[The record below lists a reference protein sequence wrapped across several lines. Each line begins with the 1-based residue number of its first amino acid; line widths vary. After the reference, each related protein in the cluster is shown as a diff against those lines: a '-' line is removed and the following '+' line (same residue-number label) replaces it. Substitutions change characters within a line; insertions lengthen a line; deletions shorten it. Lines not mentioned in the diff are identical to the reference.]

1 MILVL
6 PFIFFLQIYSFLY
19 FYFYFFLF
27 YRFLLF
33 IFFFFFY
40 FFLLHFISIH
50 SLLLKLFL
58 FYFPFFPFLLHFSL
72 FHFLLLVLF
81 YFFLL
86 LFLFIFFFFHFLFLF
101 HFPFFFFLFIFLS
114 LSFDPFPC
122 TCVGLRTSRLLVFVR
137 LESENDRQR
146 RTRLSR
152 VSSRFK
158 THYSVSH
165 VRGLSFLP
173 RVGVYTSGVYEMTR
187 ALSSSFQWTLLLSTF
202 KVPTIHQEWILL
214 STRFF
219 SFFISICFFLSLP
232 RLLVYLASFL
242 LFFFFFFFFFHLSTH
257 SYLFTW
263 IIKSMQQ
270 RLLHYMKS
278 NTFFCWKSNIFI

>member
-1 MILVL
+1 MSYFISIYSSS
-6 PFIFFLQIYSFLY
+6 FIFFIL
-19 FYFYFFLF
+19 FF
-27 YRFLLF
+27 F
-33 IFFFFFY
+33 IFFFFF
-40 FFLLHFISIH
+40 
-50 SLLLKLFL
+50 
-58 FYFPFFPFLLHFSL
+58 
-72 FHFLLLVLF
+72 
-81 YFFLL
+81 
-86 LFLFIFFFFHFLFLF
+86 
-101 HFPFFFFLFIFLS
+101 FIFLS
-114 LSFDPFPC
+114 LSFDTFPC

-165 VRGLSFLP
+165 VRVLSFLP

-214 STRFF
+214 STH
-219 SFFISICFFLSLP
+219 FIFFFLFPFALSFSSTSP
-232 RLLVYLASFL
+232 RLLSL
-242 LFFFFFFFFFHLSTH
+242 LSPFFIFFFHLSFH

-270 RLLHYMKS
+270 QLPYYMKS
-278 NTFFCWKSNIFI
+278 KTFFVSNQIFLFKYIFNILFNNCLFLNIKNSTIFNVSNFFIEKKKNFCSIRKPAKVLEINMASIGLVDPYEIDSICLMSLFLHLSNLYRLK